1 MAQSPSARNRP
12 VGWRFPMFLLVLV
25 ATGPFAIHAYRWER
39 GSLIAFDVAAA
50 LFLAACLN
58 VLLSKSDDMRAA
70 AMVNDGNRLIRLVT
84 AISLAVVVFAAMTAL
99 IVDRAVLTGS
109 DKILVTISLGLA
121 WTFANTVYAMHY
133 AHLYYA
139 VDSEG
144 HDCGGIKFP
153 ETDEPAMWDFVYF
166 AFTIGVALQTADVSI
181 GSGRIRR
188 IVTGHEVVSFFFNV
202 GVLALVVNVVGS
214 S

>member
-1 MAQSPSARNRP
+1 
-12 VGWRFPMFLLVLV
+12 MFLAVL
-25 ATGPFAIHAYRWER
+25 AITAPLTVSVYGWER

-50 LFLAACLN
+50 LFLL
-58 VLLSKSDDMRAA
+58 VSLTLLVSGSEDMRAA
-70 AMVNDGNRLIRLVT
+70 ATINDGNRLFRLVT

-99 IVDRAVLTGS
+99 IVDRDYLTDW
-109 DKILVTISLGLA
+109 DKILVTVSLGLA

-139 VDSEG
+139 VDTRG
-144 HDCGGIKFP
+144 RDCGGMDFP
-153 ETDEPAMWDFVYF
+153 GTDEPMMWDFVYF

-181 GSGRIRR
+181 RSRRIRR
-188 IVTGHEVVSFFFNV
+188 IVTGHAIVSFFFNV

-214 S
+214 R